1 MAKEEAKK
9 FNELKVNR
17 DSIRE
22 IAIKYKHKFL
32 EAEQSLNEAKDVSEV
47 SVVANAEM

>member
-22 IAIKYKHKFL
+22 LAKKYKNKFQ
-32 EAEQSLNEAKDVSEV
+32 EAEKSLNDAKAVSKV
-47 SVVANAEM
+47 PVVANAEM